1 MANDY
6 YVTKN
11 PVLGWF
17 LYALTPLLC
26 LAGFILLS
34 GSQAKGNFLYGVLG
48 IAAVLCSGLCFRYAR
63 RWRTRIVRSLDA
75 LLHHVKDNDKRLI
88 LFLREFSSEGA
99 ILKEAGGDIMT
110 AIFVTE
116 EDVLAD
122 NLREYGIM
130 AAIGRPGEQLPT
142 SGACRLYVEDDKWKA
157 TVSALITQAEVIF
170 LRCGDTTGLSWEIKQ
185 ITEQQKLGHTVFI
198 PLFTDPGKT
207 ATAFQRIQQLAAPS
221 NPVKTAQATNME
233 ELKQLDIEDDEL
245 SALRDRA
252 LAQLESTQKLVEGT
266 KDSLD
271 MVGITA
277 PALSPT
283 LFLMEAGRP
292 VTFTGP
298 LHQAITEAFKHIGVP
313 RLKFT
318 PGRFWAALVLSLCL
332 SPLFLYGG
340 YLFCDQTGLQACEA
354 FYDAYGTKVFM
365 ALVAAII
372 MALSVTL

>member
-11 PVLGWF
+11 PALGWF

-26 LAGFILLS
+26 LAGFFFVAVS
-34 GSQAKGNFLYGVLG
+34 EAKENVLYGILG
-48 IAAVLCSGLCFRYAR
+48 IAAIIGSGFCIRYAR
-63 RWRTRIVRSLDA
+63 RWRTRIIRNLDA
-75 LLHHVKDNDKRLI
+75 LFQYVEDNDKRLI
-88 LFLREFSSEGA
+88 LFLREFSSEGTV
-99 ILKEAGGDIMT
+99 LKQDDGDIMR
-110 AIFVTE
+110 ALFVTE

-130 AAIGRPGEQLPT
+130 VAIGRPGEQLPT
-142 SGACRLYVEDDKWKA
+142 SGASRLYVDDDRWKA
-157 TVSALITQAEVIF
+157 TVTSLIRRAEVIF
-170 LRCGDTTGLSWEIKQ
+170 LRCGDTTGLSWEMDQ
-185 ITEQQKLGHTVFI
+185 ITEQELLERTVFI
-198 PLFTDPGKT
+198 PLFTDPAKT
-207 ATAFQRIQQLAAPS
+207 VTAFRRIQQLAAPS
-221 NPVKTAQATNME
+221 DPEKTAQETNIE
-233 ELKQLDIEDDEL
+233 ELKQLDIEDEEL

-252 LAQLESTQKLVEGT
+252 LAQLESTQKLIEGT
-266 KDSLD
+266 KDGLD
-271 MVGITA
+271 MVGIAA

-298 LHQAITEAFKHIGVP
+298 LHQAITEAFEHIGIP

-318 PGRFWAALVLSLCL
+318 PGRFWAGLVLFLCL
-332 SPLFLYGG
+332 SPLFLFGG
-340 YLFCDQTGLQACEA
+340 HLICEQTGLQACEA
-354 FYDAYGTKVFM
+354 FYDAYGTNIFM